1 MTILRYRN
9 FNKTRFLRSKVLILK
24 NKVIYYSGIPGYP
37 AKQRAGKLILTRE
50 EIKCKVR
57 GFPLYSIPLAKIS
70 KASVVK
76 DYIHTWI
83 KVFLTID
90 YQDENNISQT
100 LKVRIRAFGWPKVLK
115 ISQKWTEEVNK
126 LLKK

>member
-1 MTILRYRN
+1 M
-9 FNKTRFLRSKVLILK
+9 K

-37 AKQRAGKLILTRE
+37 AKQRPGKLVLKEGKIE
-50 EIKCKVR
+50 CKVR
-57 GFPLYSIPLAKIS
+57 GLSPYRIPLSKIS
-70 KASVVK
+70 KATIVK

-90 YQDENNISQT
+90 YQDEKDILQI

-115 ISQKWTEEVNK
+115 ISEKWVEEINK

>member
-1 MTILRYRN
+1 MA
-9 FNKTRFLRSKVLILK
+9 ILK

-37 AKQRAGKLILTRE
+37 AEQRPGKLILTKE
-50 EIKCKVR
+50 GIECKVR
-57 GFPLYSIPLAKIS
+57 GFPLYSIPLSKIS

-90 YQDENNISQT
+90 YQDEKNVSQT

-115 ISQKWTEEVNK
+115 ISEKWVEEVNK

>member
-1 MTILRYRN
+1 MR
-9 FNKTRFLRSKVLILK
+9 
-24 NKVIYYSGIPGYP
+24 NKVIYYSGIPGCP
-37 AKQRAGKLILTRE
+37 AKQRPGKLVLRRE
-50 EIKCKVR
+50 VIQCKVR
-57 GFPLYSIPLAKIS
+57 GFPLYTIPLVKIS
-70 KASVVK
+70 KTSVVK

-115 ISQKWTEEVNK
+115 ISQKWVGEIEK
-126 LLKK
+126 LIKK

>member
-1 MTILRYRN
+1 MA
-9 FNKTRFLRSKVLILK
+9 VLK

-37 AKQRAGKLILTRE
+37 AKQRPGKLILTKEGIECR
-50 EIKCKVR
+50 VQ
-57 GFPLYSIPLAKIS
+57 GFPLYSIPLSRIS

-90 YQDENNISQT
+90 YQDENDVSQT

-115 ISQKWTEEVNK
+115 ISKKWAEEIDK
-126 LLKK
+126 LIKR

>member
-1 MTILRYRN
+1 MT
-9 FNKTRFLRSKVLILK
+9 ILK
-24 NKVIYYSGIPGYP
+24 NKVIYYSGIPGCP
-37 AKQRAGKLILTRE
+37 AKQRPGKLILTRE

-57 GFPLYSIPLAKIS
+57 GFPLYRIPLAKIS

-83 KVFLTID
+83 KIFLTID
-90 YQDENNISQT
+90 YQDENDISQT

-115 ISQKWTEEVNK
+115 ISQKWVEEIDR

>member
-1 MTILRYRN
+1 MA
-9 FNKTRFLRSKVLILK
+9 ILK
-24 NKVIYYSGIPGYP
+24 NRVIYYSGIPGHP
-37 AKQRAGKLILTRE
+37 ARQQSGKLVLMKDRIQ
-50 EIKCKVR
+50 CKVR

-90 YQDENNISQT
+90 YQDEKNVSQT

-126 LLKK
+126 LFKK